1 MTDREFLM
9 WIHERLERVHGEN
22 PLMDYMHKLRAII
35 YAMPASQ
42 ETPNVMS
49 CSSLKELRQRLER
62 RAPVQGERHHGA
74 NWQFKPGTV
83 SWDEHEKACVEYSR
97 LCGKT
102 WTADSIARLGGFG
115 YSELV
120 KLLGHSPKTW
130 IPHDGELQ
138 HTWPVAG
145 EVSEGSDDL

>member
-9 WIHERLERVHGEN
+9 WTHERLEHIHGEN

-35 YAMPASQ
+35 HATPASR

-49 CSSLKELRQRLER
+49 CSSLKELRKRLER
-62 RAPVQGERHHGA
+62 RVPVQGEFHRGA
-74 NWQFKPGTV
+74 NWRFNPGTI
-83 SWDEHEKACVEYSR
+83 SWGEHAEAYTEYAKRHGTSQ
-97 LCGKT
+97 
-102 WTADSIARLGGFG
+102 TAERIAERGGFG

-130 IPHDGELQ
+130 TPHDGELQ
-138 HTWPVAG
+138 YTWPVAE
-145 EVSEGSDDL
+145 EVEAEDDKS